1 MGGGLG
7 IQYRPED
14 QPPTPQTLL
23 RPVRRMME
31 ERGFG
36 DAVLIVEPGRSIV
49 GDAGLMLTQVEYI
62 KQSETRNFCIV
73 DGAMTDLIRP
83 ALYSAWMDIVPVVER
98 HDAAPLVMD
107 VVGPVC
113 ESSDFLGRARELA
126 VREGDWIAVCDAGAY
141 GASMASRYN
150 SRMLPMEVMIDGE
163 RVLPLRTPDTFDEM
177 VSGEVLLEL

>member
-1 MGGGLG
+1 
-7 IQYRPED
+7 
-14 QPPTPQTLL
+14 
-23 RPVRRMME
+23 
-31 ERGFG
+31 
-36 DAVLIVEPGRSIV
+36 
-49 GDAGLMLTQVEYI
+49 
-62 KQSETRNFCIV
+62 
-73 DGAMTDLIRP
+73 
-83 ALYSAWMDIVPVVER
+83 MDIVHVVER

>member
-1 MGGGLG
+1 
-7 IQYRPED
+7 
-14 QPPTPQTLL
+14 
-23 RPVRRMME
+23 
-31 ERGFG
+31 
-36 DAVLIVEPGRSIV
+36 
-49 GDAGLMLTQVEYI
+49 
-62 KQSETRNFCIV
+62 
-73 DGAMTDLIRP
+73 
-83 ALYSAWMDIVPVVER
+83 MDIVPVVER

-177 VSGEVLLEL
+177 VRGEVLLELCDACRGYYFRLTCCFSKQPRKMGKRRISETLPRCGVFLCLQTGPCPNAQTEGVSHAS

>member
-1 MGGGLG
+1 
-7 IQYRPED
+7 
-14 QPPTPQTLL
+14 
-23 RPVRRMME
+23 ME

-36 DAVLIVEPGRSIV
+36 DAVLMVEPGRSIV